1 MSEAEF
7 IEVLGKIR
15 DYEGQLDSLSKKLEP
30 TPQDTDYM
38 SHIYSKLPELKDRFS
53 ILITNPDVIR
63 SSSDIIK
70 LLEKI
75 TVQEDIYRQATEK
88 FNSSGDQNDALRYT
102 REKRKL
108 DQLNYD
114 FIQLMTAKK
123 AMIRGGQAAKDLR
136 DLYVKQVELNCA
148 ACEKARETLAGLDA
162 GAGPAA
168 ASAASAAGAAGAAGA
183 ASAAAPAPAQK
194 KGLFGFFRKGG
205 GRRKTRRSK
214 KSRSKRRQTR
224 SRR

>member
-1 MSEAEF
+1 
-7 IEVLGKIR
+7 
-15 DYEGQLDSLSKKLEP
+15 
-30 TPQDTDYM
+30 
-38 SHIYSKLPELKDRFS
+38 
-53 ILITNPDVIR
+53 
-63 SSSDIIK
+63 
-70 LLEKI
+70 
-75 TVQEDIYRQATEK
+75 
-88 FNSSGDQNDALRYT
+88 
-102 REKRKL
+102 
-108 DQLNYD
+108 
-114 FIQLMTAKK
+114 MTAKK

-162 GAGPAA
+162 GAGAAIASA
-168 ASAASAAGAAGAAGA
+168 ASAASAAG
-183 ASAAAPAPAQK
+183 AAAPAPAQK